1 MMSIHYDG
9 MSMHYGDM
17 LPLPVKII
25 TVRRRRKREEQEDML
40 SRPVKVVKVRRRV
53 YFQPKAWSQVDTE
66 RDRAM
71 EEEEE
76 EEEEFRRK
84 LFGK

>member
-1 MMSIHYDG
+1 
-9 MSMHYGDM
+9 
-17 LPLPVKII
+17 
-25 TVRRRRKREEQEDML
+25 ML